1 MTKIRMV
8 NYVIVKLNRR
18 FSKRYS
24 AIFISLFFVSIFSF
38 AFTKSDVYRELARS
52 QRLINEVYKSLITRY
67 ADRLDTEKF
76 TKIVINN
83 ILDDLDPYTVYME
96 EDEKESLDLLTKGK
110 YGGVGI
116 NLGVREKKLT
126 VISPMD
132 NSPAKRK
139 GIIAGDIIVKIDGLL
154 TKEMSLDDA
163 AKQIRGP
170 KGTDVILSIKRF
182 GDEKLID
189 FTLTRDYIT
198 VKDVAYTGMLNDE
211 TGYIRLTRF
220 SKNSGPEMRSAIK
233 NLQTENASRIII
245 DLRDNPGGVLQS
257 AIEILDM
264 ITPKGSTLLS
274 TKGRLPESNKNYIS
288 RKEPMLDEDI
298 KIAILINEGSAS
310 ASEIIAGA
318 VQDLDRGVVVGTRS
332 FGKGLVQ
339 SVYGLDGSGK
349 RNLKVTTAKY
359 YIPSGR
365 LIQKPGYIDDEVIV
379 NDGKVDSLFYT
390 IGGRKVKGGG
400 GISPDYEVEMP
411 KATPL
416 VLECWRKG
424 LFFNFAQERQHRYDS
439 YEDAL
444 ADVTILDDFKSYIDT
459 QDVDVNTEGEKD
471 LEKARE
477 KILSLDST
485 NIDLTHAF
493 DFLETF
499 IIDHEAI
506 LFDEEV
512 DLLKRRLFL
521 ELIGIMEGSEYRV
534 KESIKDDPVVM
545 KAKEILQD
553 PIAYTSS
560 FIPDQETETV
570 SN

>member
-1 MTKIRMV
+1 MKHNRKI
-8 NYVIVKLNRR
+8 
-18 FSKRYS
+18 SKRYS
-24 AIFISLFFVSIFSF
+24 AVFFSLLFVSILSF

-96 EDEKESLDLLTKGK
+96 EDEKEGLDLLTKGK

-139 GIIAGDIIVKIDGLL
+139 GVISGDIIVKIDGLL

-163 AKQIRGP
+163 AKHIRGP
-170 KGTDVILSIKRF
+170 KGTDVTLSIKRF

-189 FTLTRDYIT
+189 FTLTRDNIT
-198 VKDVAYTGMLNDE
+198 VKDVAYTGMLDDE

-233 NLQTENASRIII
+233 NLQTESVSRIVI
-245 DLRDNPGGVLQS
+245 DLRDNPGGLLQS

-264 ITPKGSTLLS
+264 MTPKGSTLLS
-274 TKGRLPESNKNYIS
+274 TKGRLPESNKHYIS
-288 RKEPMLDEDI
+288 RKDPILGEDT

-318 VQDLDRGVVVGTRS
+318 VQDLDRGVIIGTRS

-365 LIQKPGYIDDEVIV
+365 LIQKPGYIDDEVII
-379 NDGKVDSLFYT
+379 NDDQEDSLFYT

-400 GISPDYEVEMP
+400 GIAPDYEVEMP
-411 KATPL
+411 KVTPL

-424 LFFNFAQERQHRYDS
+424 LFFNFAQERQHRYDT
-439 YEDAL
+439 YDDAL
-444 ADVTILDDFKSYIDT
+444 VDVTILDDFKSYLDN
-459 QDVDVNTEGEKD
+459 QDIDVNTNGEKD
-471 LEKARE
+471 LEEARE

-485 NIDLTHAF
+485 NMDLTHAF
-493 DFLETF
+493 DFVETF
-499 IIDHEAI
+499 IIDREA
-506 LFDEEV
+506 LLYDEEV
-512 DLLKRRLFL
+512 DFLKRRLYL
-521 ELIGIMEGSEYRV
+521 EMIGIMKGSEYRV
-534 KESIKDDPVVM
+534 EESIKDDPVVM

-553 PIAYTSS
+553 PIGYTSS
-560 FIPDQETETV
+560 FIPHEEVETI

>member
-1 MTKIRMV
+1 MKF
-8 NYVIVKLNRR
+8 NRK
-18 FSKRYS
+18 FSLHYFTIFFS
-24 AIFISLFFVSIFSF
+24 VLFISIVSF

-96 EDEKESLDLLTKGK
+96 EDEKEGLDLLTKGK

-139 GIIAGDIIVKIDGLL
+139 GVISGDVIVKIDGLL

-163 AKQIRGP
+163 AKHIRGP

-189 FTLTRDYIT
+189 FTLTRDNIT
-198 VKDVAYTGMLNDE
+198 VKDVAYTGMLDDE

-233 NLQTENASRIII
+233 NIQTENASRIVI
-245 DLRDNPGGVLQS
+245 DLRDNPGGLLQS

-274 TKGRLPESNKNYIS
+274 TKGRLPESNKHYIS
-288 RKEPMLDEDI
+288 RKDPIIDEDI
-298 KIAILINEGSAS
+298 KIAVLINEGSAS
-310 ASEIIAGA
+310 ASEIISGA
-318 VQDLDRGVVVGTRS
+318 VQDLDRGIIIGTRS

-349 RNLKVTTAKY
+349 RSLKVTTAKY

-365 LIQKPGYIDDEVIV
+365 LIQKPGYIDDEVIINE
-379 NDGKVDSLFYT
+379 NDDDSLFYT
-390 IGGRKVKGGG
+390 IGGRRVRGGG

-411 KATPL
+411 KVTPL

-424 LFFNFAQERQHRYDS
+424 LFFNFAQERQHRYDT
-439 YEDAL
+439 YDDAL
-444 ADVTILDDFKSYIDT
+444 VDVTILDDFKSYLDNQEI
-459 QDVDVNTEGEKD
+459 DVNTDGEKD

-485 NIDLTHAF
+485 NMDLTHAF
-493 DFLETF
+493 DFVETF
-499 IIDHEAI
+499 IIDREAV
-506 LFDEEV
+506 LYDEEV
-512 DLLKRRLFL
+512 DLLKRRLYL
-521 ELIGIMEGSEYRV
+521 ELIGIMKGSEYRV
-534 KESIKDDPVVM
+534 EESIKDDPVVM

-560 FIPDQETETV
+560 FIPDEETEII

>member
-1 MTKIRMV
+1 MKHNRKI
-8 NYVIVKLNRR
+8 
-18 FSKRYS
+18 SKRYF
-24 AIFISLFFVSIFSF
+24 AVFFSLLFVSILSF

-96 EDEKESLDLLTKGK
+96 EDEKEGLDLLTKGK

-139 GIIAGDIIVKIDGLL
+139 GVISGDIIVKIDGLL

-163 AKQIRGP
+163 AKHIRGP
-170 KGTDVILSIKRF
+170 KGTDVTLSIKRF

-189 FTLTRDYIT
+189 FTLTRDNIT
-198 VKDVAYTGMLNDE
+198 VKDVAYTGMLDDE

-220 SKNSGPEMRSAIK
+220 SKNSGPEIRSAIK
-233 NLQTENASRIII
+233 NLQTESASRIII
-245 DLRDNPGGVLQS
+245 DLRDNPGGLLQS

-274 TKGRLPESNKNYIS
+274 TKGRLPESNKHYIS
-288 RKEPMLDEDI
+288 RKDPILGEDT

-318 VQDLDRGVVVGTRS
+318 VQDLDRGVIVGTRS

-365 LIQKPGYIDDEVIV
+365 LIQKPGYIDDEVII
-379 NDGKVDSLFYT
+379 NDDQEDSLFYT

-400 GISPDYEVEMP
+400 GIAPDYEVEMP

-424 LFFNFAQERQHRYDS
+424 LFFNFAQERQHRYDT
-439 YEDAL
+439 YDDAL
-444 ADVTILDDFKSYIDT
+444 VDVTILDDFKSYLDN
-459 QDVDVNTEGEKD
+459 QDIDVNTNGEKA
-471 LEKARE
+471 LEEARE

-485 NIDLTHAF
+485 NMDLTHAF
-493 DFLETF
+493 DFVETF
-499 IIDHEAI
+499 IIDREA
-506 LFDEEV
+506 LLYDEEV
-512 DLLKRRLFL
+512 DFLKRRLYL
-521 ELIGIMEGSEYRV
+521 ELIGIMKGSEYRV
-534 KESIKDDPVVM
+534 EESIKDDPVVM

-553 PIAYTSS
+553 PIGYTSS
-560 FIPDQETETV
+560 FIPDEEVETI

>member
-1 MTKIRMV
+1 MKHNRKI
-8 NYVIVKLNRR
+8 
-18 FSKRYS
+18 SKRYF
-24 AIFISLFFVSIFSF
+24 AVFFSLLFVSILSF

-96 EDEKESLDLLTKGK
+96 EDEKEGLDLLTKGK

-139 GIIAGDIIVKIDGLL
+139 GVISGDIIVKIDGLL

-163 AKQIRGP
+163 AKHIRGP

-189 FTLTRDYIT
+189 FTLTRDNIT
-198 VKDVAYTGMLNDE
+198 VKDVAYTGMLDDE

-233 NLQTENASRIII
+233 NLQTESASRIVI
-245 DLRDNPGGVLQS
+245 DLRDNPGGLLQS

-264 ITPKGSTLLS
+264 MTPKGSTLLS
-274 TKGRLPESNKNYIS
+274 TKGRLPESNKHYIS
-288 RKEPMLDEDI
+288 RKDPILGEDT

-318 VQDLDRGVVVGTRS
+318 VQDLDRGVIVGTQS

-365 LIQKPGYIDDEVIV
+365 LIQKPGYIDDEVII
-379 NDGKVDSLFYT
+379 NDDQEDSLFYT
-390 IGGRKVKGGG
+390 IGGRKVNGGG
-400 GISPDYEVEMP
+400 GIAPDYEVEMP
-411 KATPL
+411 KTTPL

-424 LFFNFAQERQHRYDS
+424 LFFNFAQERQHRYETYD
-439 YEDAL
+439 DAL
-444 ADVTILDDFKSYIDT
+444 VDVTILDDFKSYLDN
-459 QDVDVNTEGEKD
+459 QDIEVNTNGEKD

-485 NIDLTHAF
+485 NMDLTHAF
-493 DFLETF
+493 DFVETF
-499 IIDHEAI
+499 IIDREA
-506 LFDEEV
+506 LLYDEEV
-512 DLLKRRLFL
+512 DLLKRRLYL
-521 ELIGIMEGSEYRV
+521 ELIGIMKGSEYRV
-534 KESIKDDPVVM
+534 EESIKDDPVVM

-553 PIAYTSS
+553 PIGYTSS
-560 FIPDQETETV
+560 FIPDEEAETI

>member
-1 MTKIRMV
+1 M
-8 NYVIVKLNRR
+8 KLNRR

-245 DLRDNPGGVLQS
+245 DLRDNPGGLLQS

>member
-1 MTKIRMV
+1 MKHNRKI
-8 NYVIVKLNRR
+8 
-18 FSKRYS
+18 SKRYS
-24 AIFISLFFVSIFSF
+24 AVFFSLLFVSILSF

-96 EDEKESLDLLTKGK
+96 EDEKEGLDLLTKGK

-139 GIIAGDIIVKIDGLL
+139 GVISGDIIVKIDGLL

-163 AKQIRGP
+163 AKHIRGP
-170 KGTDVILSIKRF
+170 KGTDVTLSIKRF

-189 FTLTRDYIT
+189 FTLTRDNIT
-198 VKDVAYTGMLNDE
+198 VKDVAYTGMLDDK

-233 NLQTENASRIII
+233 NLQTESASRIVI
-245 DLRDNPGGVLQS
+245 DLRDNPGGLLQS

-264 ITPKGSTLLS
+264 MTPKGSTLLS
-274 TKGRLPESNKNYIS
+274 TKGRLPESNKHYIS
-288 RKEPMLDEDI
+288 RKDPILGEDT

-318 VQDLDRGVVVGTRS
+318 VQDLDRGVIVGTQS

-365 LIQKPGYIDDEVIV
+365 LIQKPGYIDDEVII
-379 NDGKVDSLFYT
+379 NDDQEDSLFYT

-400 GISPDYEVEMP
+400 GIFPDYEVEMP
-411 KATPL
+411 KTTPL

-424 LFFNFAQERQHRYDS
+424 LFFNFAQERQHRYDT
-439 YEDAL
+439 YDDAL
-444 ADVTILDDFKSYIDT
+444 VDVTILDDFKSYLDN
-459 QDVDVNTEGEKD
+459 QDIDVNTNGEKD
-471 LEKARE
+471 LEEARE

-485 NIDLTHAF
+485 NMDLTHAF
-493 DFLETF
+493 DFVETF
-499 IIDHEAI
+499 IIDREA
-506 LFDEEV
+506 LLYDEEV
-512 DLLKRRLFL
+512 DFLKRRLYL
-521 ELIGIMEGSEYRV
+521 ELIGIMKGSEYRV
-534 KESIKDDPVVM
+534 EESIKDDPVVM

-553 PIAYTSS
+553 PIGYTSS
-560 FIPDQETETV
+560 FIPDEEAETI

>member
-1 MTKIRMV
+1 MKHNRKI
-8 NYVIVKLNRR
+8 
-18 FSKRYS
+18 SKRYS
-24 AIFISLFFVSIFSF
+24 AVFFSLLFVSILSF

-96 EDEKESLDLLTKGK
+96 EDEKEGLDLLTKGK

-139 GIIAGDIIVKIDGLL
+139 GVISGDIIVKIDGLL

-163 AKQIRGP
+163 AKHIRGP

-189 FTLTRDYIT
+189 FTLTRDNIT
-198 VKDVAYTGMLNDE
+198 VKDVAYTGMLDDE

-233 NLQTENASRIII
+233 NLQTESASRIVI
-245 DLRDNPGGVLQS
+245 DLRDNPGGLLQS

-264 ITPKGSTLLS
+264 MTSKGSTLLS
-274 TKGRLPESNKNYIS
+274 TKGRLPESNKHYIS
-288 RKEPMLDEDI
+288 RKDPILGEDT

-318 VQDLDRGVVVGTRS
+318 VQDLDRGVIVGTQS

-365 LIQKPGYIDDEVIV
+365 LIQKPGYIDDEVII
-379 NDGKVDSLFYT
+379 NDDQEDSLFYT

-400 GISPDYEVEMP
+400 GIFPDYEVEMP
-411 KATPL
+411 KTTPL

-424 LFFNFAQERQHRYDS
+424 LFFNFAQERQHRYETYD
-439 YEDAL
+439 DAL
-444 ADVTILDDFKSYIDT
+444 VDVTILDDFKSYLDN
-459 QDVDVNTEGEKD
+459 QDIDVNTNGEKD

-485 NIDLTHAF
+485 NMDLTHAF
-493 DFLETF
+493 DFVETF
-499 IIDHEAI
+499 IIDREA
-506 LFDEEV
+506 LLYDEEV
-512 DLLKRRLFL
+512 DLLKRRLYL
-521 ELIGIMEGSEYRV
+521 ELIGIMKGSEYRV
-534 KESIKDDPVVM
+534 EESIKDDPAVM

-553 PIAYTSS
+553 PIGYTSS
-560 FIPDQETETV
+560 FIPDEEAETI

>member
-1 MTKIRMV
+1 MKF
-8 NYVIVKLNRR
+8 NRK
-18 FSKRYS
+18 FSLHYFTIFFS
-24 AIFISLFFVSIFSF
+24 VLFISIVSF

-96 EDEKESLDLLTKGK
+96 EDEKEGLDLLTKGK

-139 GIIAGDIIVKIDGLL
+139 GVISGDIIVKIDGLF

-163 AKQIRGP
+163 AKHIRGP

-189 FTLTRDYIT
+189 FTLTRDNIT
-198 VKDVAYTGMLNDE
+198 VKDVAYTGMLDDE

-233 NLQTENASRIII
+233 NIQTENASRIVI
-245 DLRDNPGGVLQS
+245 DLRDNPGGLLQS

-274 TKGRLPESNKNYIS
+274 TKGRLPESNKHYIS
-288 RKEPMLDEDI
+288 RKDPIIDEDI
-298 KIAILINEGSAS
+298 KIAVLINEGSAS
-310 ASEIIAGA
+310 ASEIISGA
-318 VQDLDRGVVVGTRS
+318 VQDLDRGIIIGTRS

-349 RNLKVTTAKY
+349 RSLKVTTAKY

-365 LIQKPGYIDDEVIV
+365 LIQKPGYIDDEVII
-379 NDGKVDSLFYT
+379 NEDDDDSLFYT
-390 IGGRKVKGGG
+390 IGGRRVRGGG

-411 KATPL
+411 KVTPL

-424 LFFNFAQERQHRYDS
+424 LFFNFAQERQHRYDT
-439 YEDAL
+439 YDDAL
-444 ADVTILDDFKSYIDT
+444 VDVTILDDFKSYLNNQEI
-459 QDVDVNTEGEKD
+459 DVNTDGEKD

-485 NIDLTHAF
+485 NMDLTHAF
-493 DFLETF
+493 DFVETF
-499 IIDHEAI
+499 IIDREAV
-506 LFDEEV
+506 LYDEEV
-512 DLLKRRLFL
+512 DLLKRRLYL
-521 ELIGIMEGSEYRV
+521 ELIGIMKGSEYRV
-534 KESIKDDPVVM
+534 EESIKDDPVVM

-560 FIPDQETETV
+560 FIPDEETEII

>member
-1 MTKIRMV
+1 
-8 NYVIVKLNRR
+8 VKLNRR

-116 NLGVREKKLT
+116 NLGVREKRLT

-245 DLRDNPGGVLQS
+245 DLRDNPGGLLQS

-274 TKGRLPESNKNYIS
+274 TKGRLPEANKNYIS
-288 RKEPMLDEDI
+288 RKEPMLDKDI

-379 NDGKVDSLFYT
+379 NDGKEDSLFYT

-477 KILSLDST
+477 KILALDST

-553 PIAYTSS
+553 PITYTSS